1 MSKRN
6 KNESHIFLKDFDYEK
21 YQLVLPYRFLF
32 GRKRQR
38 FIYSELE
45 KLHPCFSGEF
55 CFDSNMRKVCKKGFV
70 SDVMVIHKNKLAE
83 YEAKRSLTA
92 VGMGRITGTGFFVN
106 SSRHHR
112 FFVNENLKRV
122 FVAGCFVVVSVLS
135 LFVIAGF
142 VRLNGRSDKE
152 IFRRRK

>member
-45 KLHPCFSGEF
+45 KMHPCFSGEF
-55 CFDSNMRKVCKKGFV
+55 CFDSNMRKVSKKGFV
-70 SDVMVIHKNKLAE
+70 SDVMVIIK
-83 YEAKRSLTA
+83 
-92 VGMGRITGTGFFVN
+92 I
-106 SSRHHR
+106 
-112 FFVNENLKRV
+112 NL
-122 FVAGCFVVVSVLS
+122 LNM
-135 LFVIAGF
+135 
-142 VRLNGRSDKE
+142 RLKE
-152 IFRRRK
+152 V